1 MLVMSFGGQCPYDS
15 RNLNGICYC
24 EVLLLLQMIAFY
36 LLRIILGAACA
47 LCEFYFYGLALHVCA
62 KRITLQY
69 MCYSLIPRV

>member
-1 MLVMSFGGQCPYDS
+1 MRVEQYASVLMIRGMRMAYVTVKRTF
-15 RNLNGICYC
+15 
-24 EVLLLLQMIAFY
+24 LLLLQMIAFY

-69 MCYSLIPRV
+69 MC

>member
-1 MLVMSFGGQCPYDS
+1 MAYVTVKRTF
-15 RNLNGICYC
+15 
-24 EVLLLLQMIAFY
+24 LLLLQMIAFY

-69 MCYSLIPRV
+69 MCYSPIPRAHRIVPFIEHIS